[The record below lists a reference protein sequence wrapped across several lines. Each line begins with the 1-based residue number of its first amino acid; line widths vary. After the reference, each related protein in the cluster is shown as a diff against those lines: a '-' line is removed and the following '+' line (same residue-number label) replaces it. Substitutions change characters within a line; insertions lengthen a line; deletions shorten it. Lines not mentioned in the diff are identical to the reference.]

1 MFKYLPLFLG
11 FSFCILVFK
20 WVEAQNTLDSKNNSV
35 NTTDDVTNQLWYN
48 QPAENWVL
56 QALPIGNGM
65 MGAMIFGGINKE
77 RIQFNEKSLWS
88 GKPAEPNSSK
98 PIPEMIEIRTL
109 LAAGKLQEAD
119 DLIKKSVTSSSRKT
133 FGSYQPFGDLF
144 LEFNHQ
150 EKVTE
155 YKRSLDL
162 KTAIA
167 SVSYKAG
174 GIIYS
179 RQYFANYPDKVI
191 VMRIT
196 ANKRASIQMNV
207 VNKAAMEGGKVRIL
221 ENKEMSISGKMP
233 ESGIDYYSSVKV
245 IPEGGTVSS
254 TDTSLMVNN
263 ANSVVMILS
272 AKTNYSMN
280 FPSYKN
286 QLIAS
291 DWVNKVIDA
300 ASNKGFSQLKSNH
313 ISDYQ
318 AIYNKVNFHLDEPNM
333 GNLPT
338 DKMLD
343 EYIKTYKS
351 GNNKTID
358 HSLEVL
364 LFNYGRYLKIS
375 SSRAGSLPANLQGVW
390 NESRNPAWDADYHND
405 INLQMNYWMD
415 GPANLGECFDPFVEY
430 VDFLRKSGKQSVA
443 DFFNARGFFVNICTN
458 VWGDAGLWKEWL
470 WTGAG
475 GWLCQNLYDHFL
487 FSGDKNYLSSKAYPI
502 MKDACHFYQDLLIPY
517 TDGKLVVAPGLSPE
531 QNFHIANG
539 KEFRFSAGN
548 AMDQQIVFDL
558 FSHTIE
564 ATDIL
569 KKDKSFADTLSQLLA
584 KLSPPVKVGK
594 KGNIQEWVEDWEPN
608 EPEHRHI
615 SLLYALY
622 PSNIINKKAIP
633 EWADA
638 AQKTIVMRGMDQMD
652 WGSVWRIA
660 CYARLKNGDSAYQ
673 FFKTLIK
680 ECTDT
685 NEVYKSSGGIYQN
698 LFTAHPPFQIDGNFG
713 FTAAVS
719 EMLIQS
725 QVGSW
730 NNGFEIELLPALPK
744 GWATGSIKGLQARGG
759 FVLDL
764 EWKDGKLIHTKIIS
778 KLGNPVKLVYGDKV
792 KDLKIEKG
800 RSKEIREF

>member
-1 MFKYLPLFLG
+1 MSRQFHFLFGISICVLM
-11 FSFCILVFK
+11 LNLAV
-20 WVEAQNTLDSKNNSV
+20 AQSTQPINNKITNTINDI
-35 NTTDDVTNQLWYN
+35 TNQLWYH
-48 QPAENWVL
+48 QPAENWMM

-65 MGAMIFGGINKE
+65 MGAMIFGGINNE

-98 PIPEMIEIRTL
+98 PIPEMTEIRTL

-133 FGSYQPFGDLF
+133 FGSYQPFGDVF
-144 LEFNHQ
+144 LEFNNRG
-150 EKVTE
+150 KITE

-162 KTAIA
+162 KTAIV
-167 SVSYKAG
+167 SVSYKAS
-174 GIIYS
+174 GIVY
-179 RQYFANYPDKVI
+179 RREYFANYPDKVI

-207 VNKAAMEGGKVRIL
+207 VNKASMEGGQVKIL

-263 ANSVVMILS
+263 ANSVVIILS

-286 QLIAS
+286 QLIPE

-313 ISDYQ
+313 IYDYQ
-318 AIYNKVNFHLDEPNM
+318 AIYNKVNFHLYEPNKH
-333 GNLPT
+333 NLPT
-338 DKMLD
+338 DTLLAN
-343 EYIKTYKS
+343 YIKNYLS
-351 GNNKTID
+351 GNDKTID
-358 HSLEVL
+358 HTLEVL
-364 LFNYGRYLKIS
+364 LFNYGRYLKIA

-390 NESRNPAWDADYHND
+390 NELRDPAWDADYHND

-415 GPANLGECFDPFVEY
+415 GPANLGECFDPFIEY
-430 VDFLRKSGKQSVA
+430 VDFLRKSGKQSAV

-487 FSGDKNYLSSKAYPI
+487 FSGDINYLSTKAYPI

-531 QNFHIANG
+531 QNFHIADG

-548 AMDQQIVFDL
+548 TMDQQIVFDL

-564 ATDIL
+564 VAEIL
-569 KKDKSFADTLSQLLA
+569 KKDKAFADTLSILLT

-594 KGNIQEWVEDWEPN
+594 KENIQEWVEDWEPN

-622 PSNIINKKAIP
+622 PGNQITKNATPK
-633 EWADA
+633 WVDA
-638 AQKTIVMRGMDQMD
+638 AQKTIEMRGMDQMD

-680 ECTDT
+680 ECNDSKV
-685 NEVYKSSGGIYQN
+685 VYKSSGGTYQN
-698 LFTAHPPFQIDGNFG
+698 LLTAHPPFQIDGNFG

-719 EMLIQS
+719 EMLLQS
-725 QVGSW
+725 HIGNW
-730 NNGFEIELLPALPK
+730 KKGFEIELLPALPR
-744 GWATGSIKGLQARGG
+744 GWATGSINGLQARGG

-764 EWKDGKLIHTKIIS
+764 
-778 KLGNPVKLVYGDKV
+778 
-792 KDLKIEKG
+792 
-800 RSKEIREF
+800 